1 MVELLSTWQ
10 RRFVPSLVR
19 KSVRHRDLNPAYS
32 AGGTVKLTDI
42 FAFSRRK
49 RSALEQRINHLETA
63 MNRFKGAQ
71 PVNLTVAPAHLTTIT
86 CGAFLN
92 FLASEHHVFRRRLP

>member
-10 RRFVPSLVR
+10 RTFVPSLVR
-19 KSVRHRDLNPAYS
+19 KSVRHGDLNPAYS

-42 FAFSRRK
+42 SAFFRRK
-49 RSALEQRINHLETA
+49 RSALEQRINNLETA
-63 MNRFKGAQ
+63 MNRLKGAQ
-71 PVNLTVAPAHLTTIT
+71 PGNWTVPPANLITIT

-92 FLASEHHVFRRRLP
+92 FLASEHHVFRRRIP